1 VPQSVKL
8 NPHDGVPILVE
19 IHRPSQDFSGEA
31 VFLDLV
37 LSPGK
42 ILVANVLEQ
51 SGLARSFGKYART
64 ENLVEFKPLF

>member
-1 VPQSVKL
+1 VPQPVKL

-19 IHRPSQDFSGEA
+19 IRRPSEDFSGEA

-37 LSPGK
+37 RSPCK

-51 SGLARSFGKYART
+51 SGLPRSFGEDA
-64 ENLVEFKPLF
+64 

>member
-1 VPQSVKL
+1 MKL

-19 IHRPSQDFSGEA
+19 VWRPPEDFRGEA

-37 LSPGK
+37 RSPGK

-51 SGLARSFGKYART
+51 SSLPRSFGKDA
-64 ENLVEFKPLF
+64 